1 MGYIYLITNKINN
14 KKYIGQ
20 TLRSDVNTRWKYH
33 KCNNKKYIGQILYN
47 AYQKYGTNNFDYKI
61 ICICFDEDT
70 NKYEKEYIQ
79 KYDTIYPNGYNLL
92 EVLNIKKSLIK
103 EKSILN
109 NEIVG
114 RTQTEIT
121 KNKIKQKITEY
132 YKKKSNFKIEQYDL
146 DNSLLDTYYSYSDAS
161 RKANINKTY
170 LTRVLNNKTN
180 NIAKGFIWKKICI
193 NALTEN

>member
-1 MGYIYLITNKINN
+1 MPHCNSINKVSDNTGATDPAQYQADAFVYQLDRDGSALRAYHMYDIFPTQKIVHTPFTKQNSHNSSKPQPENKDRLVNILLLVSSFVLITGMSIFYLKDE
-14 KKYIGQ
+14 GF
-20 TLRSDVNTRWKYH
+20 
-33 KCNNKKYIGQILYN
+33 
-47 AYQKYGTNNFDYKI
+47 FDKA
-61 ICICFDEDT
+61 DE
-70 NKYEKEYIQ
+70 
-79 KYDTIYPNGYNLL
+79 
-92 EVLNIKKSLIK
+92 
-103 EKSILN
+103 
-109 NEIVG
+109 
-114 RTQTEIT
+114 EIT
-121 KNKIKQKITEY
+121 TNKIKQKITEY